1 MIATEAQRE
10 AIDSLLTFIEEATSL
25 RQTAARHLSRCGRL
39 LRLPELEAAVPGLV
53 AGDPTG
59 ADADLVCRIEKLE
72 MPPCPPIPESLAPY
86 ATGDWRAPEW
96 TPDWKALPD
105 PAEHPESAELY
116 ETLADWLR
124 IRGSWLEARGEI
136 LPNHA
141 LFERLQDLRDHL
153 SESNLRD
160 ECVIGTAVF
169 TSNPDVTR
177 AKNPVRWPL
186 LVQPLVI
193 ELGSSR
199 RNLPVIAETATR
211 TRGSL
216 PKSSRPLPRTASTS
230 RPPRALRNGSRM
242 RVRTRTLRATSRF
255 PRRSKSS
262 PQAFTQTAASYPQ
275 KKHSPRTRV
284 KNPPSRSRRVPSFL
298 FSRVRAAFAVR
309 SAASGRTSPN
319 TATCP
324 RT

>member
-59 ADADLVCRIEKLE
+59 ADTDLVCRIEKLE

-160 ECVIGTAVF
+160 ECVIGTALF

-199 RNLPVIAETATR
+199 RNLPVIEVR
-211 TRGSL
+211 RNGDED
-216 PKSSRPLPRTASTS
+216 PCRN
-230 RPPRALRNGSRM
+230 PRALCRG
-242 RVRTRTLRATSRF
+242 
-255 PRRSKSS
+255 RRR
-262 PQAFTQTAASYPQ
+262 PQ
-275 KKHSPRTRV
+275 
-284 KNPPSRSRRVPSFL
+284 
-298 FSRVRAAFAVR
+298 
-309 SAASGRTSPN
+309 GRL
-319 TATCP
+319 AL
-324 RT
+324 